1 MNGTPQVETQSER
14 AAKAGSLAAVL
25 DRYRPAALAVAAII
39 AVVTVLPGADDPT
52 SSSASAVAALPFEEV
67 AAPELEAVPAPGAAA
82 EPPTLVAEPVSA
94 PEPVAEAAPLDTGFS
109 DVPAA
114 PPAEE
119 PPPAEEEPAPAPVEE
134 EDDSEQAAP
143 PPAAAPAPAGPVSAE
158 PLALTTTGYASRT
171 AGTPLA
177 ANGVPEG
184 SLPVGLRVGVLDKA
198 SYVRLS
204 GTAVELVLN
213 EVAEGT
219 RGDAASAT
227 LQACQITVED
237 WKGEEAQSFDDA
249 PAHDEAKCAPGT
261 RDAQGAW
268 TFDLS
273 AFPTRADDRGFALL
287 PGEGGATDFQVALEG

>member
-39 AVVTVLPGADDPT
+39 AVVTVLPGADDPDST
-52 SSSASAVAALPFEEV
+52 SASAVAALPFEEV
-67 AAPELEAVPAPGAAA
+67 AAPELEVAAPAPEAAA

-94 PEPVAEAAPLDTGFS
+94 PAADAAPLDDGFS

-119 PPPAEEEPAPAPVEE
+119 PAPVQEEPAPAPAEQ
-134 EDDSEQAAP
+134 EDSSQAAP
-143 PPAAAPAPAGPVSAE
+143 PPAAAPAPARPAAAAE
-158 PLALTTTGYASRT
+158 PLEPTTTGYASRT

-198 SYVRLS
+198 SFVRLS
-204 GTAVELVLN
+204 GTAVKLVLT

-219 RGDAASAT
+219 RGDAAAAT
-227 LQACQITVED
+227 LQACQITD
-237 WKGEEAQSFDDA
+237 KGWKGEEAQSFEEA
-249 PAHDEAKCAPGT
+249 PDHDEATCAPGT
-261 RDAQGAW
+261 RDAKGTW
-268 TFDLS
+268 TFDLT
-273 AFPTRADDRGFALL
+273 AFPTRTDDRGFALV
-287 PGEGGATDFQVALEG
+287 PGDGGATDFQVALKG